1 LNNLLRFRKRLV
13 KSGETRRSTSTDGE
27 SSLVIRFVPLGNV
40 CFGVNLRVLSSG
52 TPLDAA
58 PNNSRAIMKTIAVVD
73 LGTGCIQARGRNT
86 LTLDIP
92 HDLDWRTGGVSVDAK
107 SFGHYFTSS
116 GQRLVYATMPTLLS
130 GRELGANCL
139 VADDLTSRASESC
152 LRRYRLS
159 AVERRH

>member
-1 LNNLLRFRKRLV
+1 MN
-13 KSGETRRSTSTDGE
+13 
-27 SSLVIRFVPLGNV
+27 
-40 CFGVNLRVLSSG
+40 
-52 TPLDAA
+52 
-58 PNNSRAIMKTIAVVD
+58 TIAVLD
-73 LGTGCIQARGRNT
+73 LSTGCIQERRRNT

-107 SFGHYFTSS
+107 SLGHYFAPD

-139 VADDLTSRASESC
+139 VADDLTSRARSSC